1 MSEKY
6 LIFGATGSVGSS
18 LAEQLKNS
26 GNDIHLVARNES
38 EVKTIA
44 EKLGCSYTVADVLE
58 DGFIEKVKSDIND
71 IKGIAY
77 CVGSIDL
84 KPLRMVTEADMN
96 KCMKLNL
103 YSAIEAIKGFQESL
117 KKNKGSV
124 VLFST
129 VAAQRGFT
137 NHTIIASAKAAVEG
151 LTVTLA
157 AEFAPNIRVN
167 CIAPSLSKS
176 KIAEPMLKN
185 PAIAEGIAKAHPL
198 KRLGEGKD
206 SAALAKFL
214 ITEESSWVTGQVI
227 AVAVAL
233 GAQDLFKNL
242 ISGILVLV
250 EKRFKIGDWILVEGI
265 IEGIVEKIGFRSTVL
280 RKFDKSLAII
290 PNFQFAENAVIN
302 ISETTNWRI
311 DWAITLQY
319 DTTVDQLKKIR
330 NEIEDHINKNDDFD
344 KAVGVAVR
352 VEKFSDSSIDMRV
365 RCFTTSN
372 SFSTWLE
379 VKEKL
384 AIEIKQIVEGNK
396 AAFAFP
402 SQSIYIEKK

>member
-38 EVKTIA
+38 EVKAIA

-58 DGFIEKVKSDIND
+58 DGFIEKVKSDINE
-71 IKGIAY
+71 IKGVAY

-214 ITEESSWVTGQVI
+214 ITEDSSWVTGQ
-227 AVAVAL
+227 
-233 GAQDLFKNL
+233 D
-242 ISGILVLV
+242 
-250 EKRFKIGDWILVEGI
+250 
-265 IEGIVEKIGFRSTVL
+265 
-280 RKFDKSLAII
+280 
-290 PNFQFAENAVIN
+290 
-302 ISETTNWRI
+302 
-311 DWAITLQY
+311 Y
-319 DTTVDQLKKIR
+319 
-330 NEIEDHINKNDDFD
+330 
-344 KAVGVAVR
+344 
-352 VEKFSDSSIDMRV
+352 
-365 RCFTTSN
+365 CC
-372 SFSTWLE
+372 
-379 VKEKL
+379 
-384 AIEIKQIVEGNK
+384 
-396 AAFAFP
+396 
-402 SQSIYIEKK
+402 

>member
-26 GNDIHLVARNES
+26 GNDIHLVARNEN
-38 EVKTIA
+38 EVKAIA

-58 DGFIEKVKSDIND
+58 DGFIEKVKSDVNE

-214 ITEESSWVTGQVI
+214 ITEESSWITGQII
-227 AVAVAL
+227 AVD
-233 GAQDLFKNL
+233 G
-242 ISGILVLV
+242 G
-250 EKRFKIGDWILVEGI
+250 
-265 IEGIVEKIGFRSTVL
+265 RS
-280 RKFDKSLAII
+280 
-290 PNFQFAENAVIN
+290 
-302 ISETTNWRI
+302 
-311 DWAITLQY
+311 
-319 DTTVDQLKKIR
+319 
-330 NEIEDHINKNDDFD
+330 
-344 KAVGVAVR
+344 
-352 VEKFSDSSIDMRV
+352 
-365 RCFTTSN
+365 
-372 SFSTWLE
+372 
-379 VKEKL
+379 KL
-384 AIEIKQIVEGNK
+384 
-396 AAFAFP
+396 
-402 SQSIYIEKK
+402 S

>member
-26 GNDIHLVARNES
+26 GNDIHLVARNED
-38 EVKTIA
+38 EVKVIA
-44 EKLGCSYTVADVLE
+44 DKLGCSYTVADVLE
-58 DGFIEKVKSDIND
+58 DGFIEKVKSDIEE

-103 YSAIEAIKGFQESL
+103 YSAIEAIKGYQESL

-214 ITEESSWVTGQVI
+214 ITEESSWITGQVI
-227 AVAVAL
+227 AVD
-233 GAQDLFKNL
+233 G
-242 ISGILVLV
+242 G
-250 EKRFKIGDWILVEGI
+250 
-265 IEGIVEKIGFRSTVL
+265 RS
-280 RKFDKSLAII
+280 
-290 PNFQFAENAVIN
+290 
-302 ISETTNWRI
+302 
-311 DWAITLQY
+311 
-319 DTTVDQLKKIR
+319 
-330 NEIEDHINKNDDFD
+330 
-344 KAVGVAVR
+344 
-352 VEKFSDSSIDMRV
+352 
-365 RCFTTSN
+365 
-372 SFSTWLE
+372 
-379 VKEKL
+379 KL
-384 AIEIKQIVEGNK
+384 
-396 AAFAFP
+396 
-402 SQSIYIEKK
+402 S

>member
-26 GNDIHLVARNES
+26 GNDVHLVARNES
-38 EVKTIA
+38 EVKVIA

-58 DGFIEKVKSDIND
+58 DGFIEKVKSDINE

-103 YSAIEAIKGFQESL
+103 YSAIEAIKGYQEIL

-167 CIAPSLSKS
+167 CVAPSLSKS

-206 SAALAKFL
+206 SAALARFL
-214 ITEESSWVTGQVI
+214 ITEDSSWVTGQVI
-227 AVAVAL
+227 AVD
-233 GAQDLFKNL
+233 G
-242 ISGILVLV
+242 G
-250 EKRFKIGDWILVEGI
+250 
-265 IEGIVEKIGFRSTVL
+265 RS
-280 RKFDKSLAII
+280 
-290 PNFQFAENAVIN
+290 
-302 ISETTNWRI
+302 
-311 DWAITLQY
+311 
-319 DTTVDQLKKIR
+319 
-330 NEIEDHINKNDDFD
+330 
-344 KAVGVAVR
+344 
-352 VEKFSDSSIDMRV
+352 
-365 RCFTTSN
+365 
-372 SFSTWLE
+372 
-379 VKEKL
+379 KL
-384 AIEIKQIVEGNK
+384 
-396 AAFAFP
+396 
-402 SQSIYIEKK
+402 S

>member
-38 EVKTIA
+38 EVKVIA
-44 EKLGCSYTVADVLE
+44 EKLGCFYTVADVLE
-58 DGFIEKVKSDIND
+58 DGFIEKVKSDINE

-157 AEFAPNIRVN
+157 AEFAPHIRVN
-167 CIAPSLSKS
+167 CIAPSLSNS

-214 ITEESSWVTGQVI
+214 ITEESSWITGQII
-227 AVAVAL
+227 AVD
-233 GAQDLFKNL
+233 G
-242 ISGILVLV
+242 G
-250 EKRFKIGDWILVEGI
+250 
-265 IEGIVEKIGFRSTVL
+265 RS
-280 RKFDKSLAII
+280 
-290 PNFQFAENAVIN
+290 
-302 ISETTNWRI
+302 
-311 DWAITLQY
+311 
-319 DTTVDQLKKIR
+319 
-330 NEIEDHINKNDDFD
+330 
-344 KAVGVAVR
+344 
-352 VEKFSDSSIDMRV
+352 
-365 RCFTTSN
+365 
-372 SFSTWLE
+372 
-379 VKEKL
+379 KL
-384 AIEIKQIVEGNK
+384 
-396 AAFAFP
+396 
-402 SQSIYIEKK
+402 S

>member
-26 GNDIHLVARNES
+26 GNDIHLVARNEN
-38 EVKTIA
+38 EVKIIA
-44 EKLGCSYTVADVLE
+44 EKLSCSYTVADVLE
-58 DGFIEKVKSDIND
+58 DGFIEKVKSDINE

-84 KPLRMVTEADMN
+84 KPLRMVTETDMN

-103 YSAIEAIKGFQESL
+103 YSAIEAIKGYQEIL

-167 CIAPSLSKS
+167 CVAPSLSKS

-185 PAIAEGIAKAHPL
+185 VAIAEGIAKAHPL

-214 ITEESSWVTGQVI
+214 ITDDSSWVTGQVI
-227 AVAVAL
+227 GVD
-233 GAQDLFKNL
+233 G
-242 ISGILVLV
+242 G
-250 EKRFKIGDWILVEGI
+250 
-265 IEGIVEKIGFRSTVL
+265 RS
-280 RKFDKSLAII
+280 
-290 PNFQFAENAVIN
+290 
-302 ISETTNWRI
+302 
-311 DWAITLQY
+311 
-319 DTTVDQLKKIR
+319 
-330 NEIEDHINKNDDFD
+330 
-344 KAVGVAVR
+344 
-352 VEKFSDSSIDMRV
+352 
-365 RCFTTSN
+365 
-372 SFSTWLE
+372 
-379 VKEKL
+379 KL
-384 AIEIKQIVEGNK
+384 
-396 AAFAFP
+396 
-402 SQSIYIEKK
+402 S

>member
-26 GNDIHLVARNES
+26 GNDVHLVGRNEI
-38 EVKTIA
+38 EVKAIA
-44 EKLGCSYTVADVLE
+44 EKLGCSYTVANVLE
-58 DGFIEKVKSDIND
+58 DGFIEKVKSDINE
-71 IKGIAY
+71 IKGVAY

-117 KKNKGSV
+117 KKNKGSI

-214 ITEESSWVTGQVI
+214 ITEDSSWVTGQII
-227 AVAVAL
+227 AVD
-233 GAQDLFKNL
+233 G
-242 ISGILVLV
+242 G
-250 EKRFKIGDWILVEGI
+250 
-265 IEGIVEKIGFRSTVL
+265 RS
-280 RKFDKSLAII
+280 
-290 PNFQFAENAVIN
+290 
-302 ISETTNWRI
+302 
-311 DWAITLQY
+311 
-319 DTTVDQLKKIR
+319 
-330 NEIEDHINKNDDFD
+330 
-344 KAVGVAVR
+344 
-352 VEKFSDSSIDMRV
+352 
-365 RCFTTSN
+365 
-372 SFSTWLE
+372 
-379 VKEKL
+379 KL
-384 AIEIKQIVEGNK
+384 
-396 AAFAFP
+396 
-402 SQSIYIEKK
+402 S

>member
-26 GNDIHLVARNES
+26 GNDIHLVARNEI
-38 EVKTIA
+38 EVKAIA
-44 EKLGCSYTVADVLE
+44 EKLGCSHTVADVLE
-58 DGFIEKVKSDIND
+58 DGFIEKVKSDVNE

-185 PAIAEGIAKAHPL
+185 PVIAEGIAKAHPL

-214 ITEESSWVTGQVI
+214 ITEESSWITGQVI
-227 AVAVAL
+227 AVD
-233 GAQDLFKNL
+233 G
-242 ISGILVLV
+242 G
-250 EKRFKIGDWILVEGI
+250 
-265 IEGIVEKIGFRSTVL
+265 RS
-280 RKFDKSLAII
+280 
-290 PNFQFAENAVIN
+290 
-302 ISETTNWRI
+302 
-311 DWAITLQY
+311 
-319 DTTVDQLKKIR
+319 
-330 NEIEDHINKNDDFD
+330 
-344 KAVGVAVR
+344 
-352 VEKFSDSSIDMRV
+352 
-365 RCFTTSN
+365 
-372 SFSTWLE
+372 
-379 VKEKL
+379 KL
-384 AIEIKQIVEGNK
+384 
-396 AAFAFP
+396 
-402 SQSIYIEKK
+402 S

>member
-18 LAEQLKNS
+18 LAEKLKNS

-38 EVKTIA
+38 EVKAIA

-71 IKGIAY
+71 IKGVAY

-103 YSAIEAIKGFQESL
+103 YSAIETIKGFQESL

-157 AEFAPNIRVN
+157 AEFAPHIRVN

-214 ITEESSWVTGQVI
+214 ITEESSWITGQII
-227 AVAVAL
+227 AVD
-233 GAQDLFKNL
+233 G
-242 ISGILVLV
+242 G
-250 EKRFKIGDWILVEGI
+250 
-265 IEGIVEKIGFRSTVL
+265 RS
-280 RKFDKSLAII
+280 
-290 PNFQFAENAVIN
+290 
-302 ISETTNWRI
+302 
-311 DWAITLQY
+311 
-319 DTTVDQLKKIR
+319 
-330 NEIEDHINKNDDFD
+330 
-344 KAVGVAVR
+344 
-352 VEKFSDSSIDMRV
+352 
-365 RCFTTSN
+365 
-372 SFSTWLE
+372 
-379 VKEKL
+379 KL
-384 AIEIKQIVEGNK
+384 
-396 AAFAFP
+396 
-402 SQSIYIEKK
+402 S

>member
-38 EVKTIA
+38 EVKAIA

-58 DGFIEKVKSDIND
+58 DGFIEKVKLDID
-71 IKGIAY
+71 EIKGVAY

-103 YSAIEAIKGFQESL
+103 YSAIEAIKGFQEIL

-157 AEFAPNIRVN
+157 AEFAPHIRVN

-214 ITEESSWVTGQVI
+214 ITEESSWITGQII
-227 AVAVAL
+227 AVD
-233 GAQDLFKNL
+233 G
-242 ISGILVLV
+242 G
-250 EKRFKIGDWILVEGI
+250 
-265 IEGIVEKIGFRSTVL
+265 RS
-280 RKFDKSLAII
+280 
-290 PNFQFAENAVIN
+290 
-302 ISETTNWRI
+302 
-311 DWAITLQY
+311 
-319 DTTVDQLKKIR
+319 
-330 NEIEDHINKNDDFD
+330 
-344 KAVGVAVR
+344 
-352 VEKFSDSSIDMRV
+352 
-365 RCFTTSN
+365 
-372 SFSTWLE
+372 
-379 VKEKL
+379 KL
-384 AIEIKQIVEGNK
+384 
-396 AAFAFP
+396 
-402 SQSIYIEKK
+402 S